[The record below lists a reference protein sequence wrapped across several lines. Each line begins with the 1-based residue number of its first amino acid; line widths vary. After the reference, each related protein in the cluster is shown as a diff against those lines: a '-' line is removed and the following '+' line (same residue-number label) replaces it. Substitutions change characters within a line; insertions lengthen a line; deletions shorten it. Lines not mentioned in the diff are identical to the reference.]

1 MEGIHR
7 EDLVLVAV
15 LNARR
20 DLEIA
25 RVLGWYRIPLASA
38 PKTMRVDWL
47 AFYLTGAFGE
57 ERWSI
62 RYVCPVRGY
71 ELTTRRALLRD
82 QTDHLRA
89 DEPYF
94 KLQLGTMRQ
103 LARPIVSARWRRF
116 TFLYTTGDRL
126 LAATEIKELTVPHSN
141 DRDRLWRILREHL
154 APDSS

>member
-1 MEGIHR
+1 MEEIYS

-15 LNARR
+15 LKARR

-25 RVLGWYRIPLASA
+25 RVLGWYRIPLVSA
-38 PKTMRVDWL
+38 PKTMHVDWL
-47 AFYLTGAFGE
+47 AFYLTAAFGD

-82 QTDHLRA
+82 EPKHPRA
-89 DEPYF
+89 DEPYY
-94 KLQLGTMRQ
+94 KLQLGTIRE
-103 LARPIVSARWRRF
+103 LAHPILSRRWRRF

-126 LAATEIKELTVPHSN
+126 ESARDITELSVPHRN
-141 DRDRLWRILREHL
+141 DRDRLWRIMRERTG
-154 APDSS
+154 A

>member
-1 MEGIHR
+1 MDEIHS

-38 PKTMRVDWL
+38 PKTMHVDWL
-47 AFYLTGAFGE
+47 AFYLTAAFGE
-57 ERWSI
+57 ARWSI
-62 RYVCPVRGY
+62 RHTCRVRGY

-82 QTDHLRA
+82 EPDHIRV
-89 DEPYF
+89 DEPYY
-94 KLQLGTMRQ
+94 KLQLGAMRQ
-103 LARPIVSARWRRF
+103 LARPIVSTRWRRF

-126 LAATEIKELTVPHSN
+126 LAAREIKDLTMPHPN
-141 DRDRLWRILREHL
+141 DRDRLWRILRERMQ
-154 APDSS
+154 A